1 MYMHVYVCV
10 RLFTVGGLVVVV
22 GTFAWY
28 ILTLIYSFSLLTA
41 MTNALIKQ

>member
-1 MYMHVYVCV
+1 MYMVCICMCT
-10 RLFTVGGLVVVV
+10 FTVGGLVVVV